1 MRLVDTDKLP
11 VKRINIGGPII
22 AELGTSTIGGPMSP
36 RWINVVYAD
45 DIAAAPTITPESLAG
60 QEQQS
65 GCCKFCNTAHDDW
78 SYDGVHV
85 LRLNGNGLFY
95 FDHVFGWEGIGI
107 KFCPMCGRE
116 LDSEE

>member
-1 MRLVDTDKLP
+1 MRLIDADALLEFE
-11 VKRINIGGPII
+11 RFDRELIGEEHT
-22 AELGTSTIGGPMSP
+22 AE
-36 RWINVVYAD
+36 
-45 DIAAAPTITPESLAG
+45 DILMMIQTAPTITPESLAG

-65 GCCKFCNTAHDDW
+65 GCCKFCNTVYDDW

-85 LRLNGNGLFY
+85 LRLNGNILFY
-95 FDHVFGWEGIGI
+95 FDHTFGWEGIGI